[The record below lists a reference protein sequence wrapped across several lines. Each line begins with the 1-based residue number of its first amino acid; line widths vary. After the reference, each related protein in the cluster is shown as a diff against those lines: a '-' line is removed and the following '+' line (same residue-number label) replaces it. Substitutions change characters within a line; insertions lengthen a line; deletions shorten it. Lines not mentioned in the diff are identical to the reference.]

1 MAAYTTNP
9 QAIHETIDGETI
21 IIDLATGT
29 YYSLQG
35 AASEIWNALGEGESD
50 EGIIARLTAT
60 YGGDETEIGSAVN
73 GFLSEL
79 EAEGLIASSEG
90 DGSGATARQLAATN
104 GNVAP
109 FVPPKLEKYTDM
121 QDIILLDPVH
131 QVDDRGWPHAAQVES
146 A

>member
-1 MAAYTTNP
+1 MTTYATNP

-35 AASEIWNALGEGESD
+35 AATEIWNALALGCGTDAVALQLERAYDADS
-50 EGIIARLTAT
+50 AT
-60 YGGDETEIGSAVN
+60 LAAAVASFAAELVQYGLVV
-73 GFLSEL
+73 
-79 EAEGLIASSEG
+79 ASST
-90 DGSGATARQLAATN
+90 DDTGAETVPFAAA
-104 GNVAP
+104 GERRP
-109 FVPPKLEKYTDM
+109 FEPPRIERYDDM

-131 QVDDRGWPHAAQVES
+131 QVDAQGWPAQARSDV